1 MDPWYRV
8 VTPRKEVREGRSF
21 NPDEFAIDL
30 DQVVNG
36 NAPDDYK
43 IPEQF
48 FSRTYFTQAL
58 TEHTGTV
65 LRRLSGETQSTA
77 GVLSLVTQFGG
88 GKTHTLTA
96 LYHLA
101 NSGKEASNFTGIQD
115 ILSKAEVSIPE
126 GVRVG
131 TFVGNAWD
139 PKDNE
144 ETPWIYLAK
153 QIAGDQGVELLG
165 NNAKTSAPGTQALND
180 VFSAANAPVL
190 ILFDEVLNFINRHP
204 SMADQ
209 FYAFIQNLTVS
220 VAGRTHVAAVVSL
233 PRSQVEM
240 TETDREWQERIT
252 KVVNRVAQDLMT
264 NDESE
269 ISEVVRR
276 RLFEDLGS
284 QRVHQRVARAYADW
298 CFERSARL
306 PSEWTAVDTATN
318 DSTARDYL
326 RKRFEHCYPFHPATL
341 SVFQR
346 KWSALQQFQK
356 TRGALA
362 MLAQWISS
370 ASREQFKQARDEP
383 LITLGSAPLHVP
395 SFRDTVLSQLG
406 EKRLS
411 VAIDVDL
418 AGEAARAKP
427 LDVDAK
433 GSLRDIHK
441 RVGTAMLFESSG
453 GMVDRVAHLPELRFA
468 LGEPDVETTTI
479 DNAAAALE
487 QTGFFIRKVGTDG
500 YRIHHQAT
508 LRKAVS
514 DLRASLDQESEVK
527 PAIRKLV
534 QQEFSRGLNIQ
545 RVYFPEESNAVT
557 DDPRMT
563 LVVMSPDEEWREDG
577 QISERLRQ
585 WTRERGRSPRLYPAA
600 LVWCIRKPGR
610 ELQDKV
616 ELWLAWQKVR
626 DEINAG
632 TMGPEFEKP
641 ELNALAQQIRN
652 AEEEATE
659 EVWASYRYVT
669 LLDSRAENGLKSID
683 LGAGYSR
690 GNDSLTERVTSA
702 LKSNALLNETVG
714 AGYIERNWPEAL
726 KSSGAWHLSGLRQS
740 FLNGALTR
748 LLDPDRVLRQKITE
762 FVEKGDF
769 GLASGD
775 LGQGKYSRVWYK
787 ETPPADELIFDSET
801 FLITRDRA
809 EAAIAPKDEE
819 KESGG
824 TPAGGTSTAPPEPA
838 GDPEPSEP
846 GATGQKLLGFAE
858 KKKLRLRGS
867 IPFENWNTFGVRILP
882 KLQAGEGLNLAID
895 LTVEVDSTRA
905 ESFEADVKQALADLR
920 LDQEVRL
927 EEG

>member
-1 MDPWYRV
+1 MDPWYRI

-30 DQVVNG
+30 DQVVKG

-43 IPEQF
+43 LPEQF

-58 TEHTGTV
+58 TEHTSTV

-101 NSGKEASNFTGIQD
+101 NTGKEASNFTGIQE
-115 ILSKAEVSIPE
+115 ILSKTEVTIPE
-126 GVRVG
+126 GTKVG

-139 PKDNE
+139 PKDGE
-144 ETPWIYLAK
+144 ETPWIYLAR
-153 QIAGDQGVELLG
+153 QIAGDHGVAALG

-209 FYAFIQNLTVS
+209 FYAFIQNLTVA

-284 QRVHQRVARAYADW
+284 QRVHQRVAKAYADW

-306 PSEWTAVDTATN
+306 PAEWTAVDTATN
-318 DSTARDYL
+318 DSTAKEFL
-326 RKRFEHCYPFHPATL
+326 RRRFERCYPFHPATL

-370 ASREQFKQARDEP
+370 ASKEQFRQARNEP

-418 AGEAARAKP
+418 AGETARAKP
-427 LDVDAK
+427 LDVDTK
-433 GSLRDIHK
+433 GALREIHK

-468 LGEPDVETTTI
+468 LGEEDVETTTI

-534 QQEFSRGLNIQ
+534 QQEFGRGLNIQ

-563 LVVMSPDEEWREDG
+563 VVVMSPDDEWREDSH
-577 QISERLRQ
+577 IADRLGQ

-600 LVWCIRKPGR
+600 LVWCTRKPGR
-610 ELQDKV
+610 DLQDKV

-652 AEEEATE
+652 AEEQATE
-659 EVWASYRYVT
+659 EVWASYRFVT
-669 LLDSRAENGLKSID
+669 LQDSKAENRLKTID

-690 GNDSLTERVTSA
+690 GNDSLTERVISA
-702 LKSNALLNETVG
+702 LKTNALLNETVG
-714 AGYIERNWPEAL
+714 ASYIDRNWPEAL
-726 KSSGAWHLSGLRQS
+726 KNTGAWHLSGLRQS

-748 LLDPDRVLRQKITE
+748 LLDPDRVLRQKISE
-762 FVEKGDF
+762 FVTSGNF

-775 LGQGKYSRVWYK
+775 LGQGKYNRIWYK
-787 ETPPADELIFDSET
+787 ETPPQDELTFDSET
-801 FLITRDRA
+801 FLITKDKA
-809 EAAIAPKDEE
+809 EELTAPKEE
-819 KESGG
+819 KKDPVG
-824 TPAGGTSTAPPEPA
+824 TPAGGPSTDPPEP
-838 GDPEPSEP
+838 DQPPEPFDP
-846 GATGQKLLGFAE
+846 GGTGQKPLGLAAT
-858 KKKLRLRGS
+858 KKVRLRGN

-882 KLQAGEGLNLAID
+882 KLQTGEGLNLGID

-905 ESFEADVKQALADLR
+905 ASFEADVNQALADLR
-920 LDQEVRL
+920 LDQQIKL

>member
-43 IPEQF
+43 LPEQF

-65 LRRLSGETQSTA
+65 LRRLSGQTESTA

-101 NSGKEASNFTGIQD
+101 NSGKEASNFTGVQE
-115 ILSKAEVSIPE
+115 ILEKAGISIPE
-126 GVRVG
+126 GTKVG

-139 PKDNE
+139 PQDYE
-144 ETPWIYLAK
+144 ETPWISLAR
-153 QIAGDQGVELLG
+153 QIAGEQGVAALG
-165 NNAKTSAPGTQALND
+165 NNAKTSAPGTHALND
-180 VFSAANAPVL
+180 VFAAANGPVL
-190 ILFDEVLNFINRHP
+190 ILCDEVLNFINRHP

-220 VAGRTHVAAVVSL
+220 VAGRTHVAAVISL

-276 RLFEDLGS
+276 RLFEDLGNP
-284 QRVHQRVARAYADW
+284 RIHQRVAKAYADW

-318 DSTARDYL
+318 DSTARDFL
-326 RKRFEHCYPFHPATL
+326 TRRFERCYPFHPATL

-370 ASREQFKQARDEP
+370 ASREQFKQARNEP

-395 SFRDTVLSQLG
+395 SFRGTVLSQLG
-406 EKRLS
+406 ESRLS
-411 VAIDVDL
+411 IAIDVDL
-418 AGEAARAKP
+418 AGETARAKP

-433 GSLRDIHK
+433 GALRDIHK

-479 DNAAAALE
+479 DNAAVALE

-514 DLRASLDQESEVK
+514 DLRASLDQESEVR

-534 QQEFSRGLNIQ
+534 QQEFSRGQNIQ

-563 LVVMSPDEEWREDG
+563 VVVMSPDDEWREDSH
-577 QISERLRQ
+577 IAERLGQ

-600 LVWCIRKPGR
+600 LVWCTRKPGR
-610 ELQDKV
+610 DLQDKV

-659 EVWASYRYVT
+659 EVWASYRFVT
-669 LLDSRAENGLKSID
+669 LQDSKAENRLKTID

-690 GNDSLTERVTSA
+690 GNDSLTERVISA
-702 LKSNALLNETVG
+702 LKTNALLNETVG
-714 AGYIERNWPEAL
+714 ASYIDRNWPEAL
-726 KSSGAWHLSGLRQS
+726 KNSGAWHLSGLRQS

-748 LLDPDRVLRQKITE
+748 LLDPDRVLRQKISE
-762 FVEKGDF
+762 FVRDGEF

-775 LGQGKYSRVWYK
+775 MGQGKYNRIWYK
-787 ETPPADELIFDSET
+787 EPPPQDELTFDSET
-801 FLITRDRA
+801 FLITKDKA
-809 EAAIAPKDEE
+809 EELTAPKENEKDPVETPTGGPSAGPLEPDEPT
-819 KESGG
+819 K
-824 TPAGGTSTAPPEPA
+824 
-838 GDPEPSEP
+838 PSEP
-846 GATGQKLLGFAE
+846 GGTGQKPLEFPG
-858 KKKLRLRGS
+858 KKKLRLIGS

-895 LTVEVDSTRA
+895 LTVDVDSTRV
-905 ESFEADVKQALADLR
+905 ESFEADVRQALADLR
-920 LDQEVRL
+920 LDEQVKL